1 MRCMGGI
8 SRLLT
13 FLLTVCRVQGLVAGD
28 FAGLYNQPPPT
39 WARTGVV
46 RAFFQRSLNTT
57 ASELYV
63 INHFMQ
69 AKIFKLSDFT
79 GLVQD
84 DCPRVNPL
92 V

>member
-1 MRCMGGI
+1 M
-8 SRLLT
+8 
-13 FLLTVCRVQGLVAGD
+13 QGLVTGD

-46 RAFFQRSLNTT
+46 RAFFQRNLTT
-57 ASELYV
+57 SASELYV
-63 INHFMQ
+63 INQYMQ

-79 GLVQD
+79 GLVQH
-84 DCPRVNPL
+84 DCRRVSPS